1 MREQSVGGSCYY
13 YRRDV
18 MGDVVSYLEK
28 KKDKKVVYRVLGCC
42 GAAEYSTNPIRT
54 EVQNIH

>member
-1 MREQSVGGSCYY
+1 
-13 YRRDV
+13 
-18 MGDVVSYLEK
+18 LEKK